1 MSKTRFAIVASALML
16 LSTPCFA
23 GANCSGSDCSG
34 LPSHV
39 NICRQMVRAHFCPT
53 GVCPPGTSRARYA
66 QQSRCMRHYGGV
78 RIKG

>member
-1 MSKTRFAIVASALML
+1 MSKTRFAIVASAFML
-16 LSTPCFA
+16 LSTPAFA
-23 GANCSGSDCSG
+23 SHADNESG